1 MKLSNAKCLQ
11 GEISVPGDKSISHRA
26 VMFGSIA
33 KGTTE
38 ITGFL
43 NSADCN
49 STIAC
54 FSQMGIDI
62 SKQKNTVL
70 VNGKGLHG
78 LTAPSS
84 VLDAE
89 NSGTTVRLMSGIL
102 SAQSFS
108 STITGDSSIC
118 KRPMKRIMEPLSL
131 MGADITSINQNDCA
145 PLSING
151 SSLHGISYHTKTA
164 SAQVKSSILLAGLY
178 ADSKTSVTEP
188 QISRNHSE
196 IMLRA
201 FGADLSVSDKTVS
214 INPATELYAQ
224 KVAVPGDISSA
235 AYFIAAGLI
244 TPNSEILIKNV
255 GINET
260 RDGIIRVVQSMG
272 GNITLL
278 NERTAC
284 GEKIADILVKSS
296 SLKAV
301 TIEGAIIPTLIDE
314 LPVIAVLAA
323 YAKGTTVIK
332 DAAELK
338 VKECNRIDAVTRN
351 LQSMGGDITPTDD
364 GFIIRG
370 GSSLH
375 SSNIETCHDHRI
387 AMSFAIADLIADGN
401 NTYDYPECVCISYP
415 SFYDDLRKLQK
426 SYVKFK

>member
-84 VLDAE
+84 VLDAG

-131 MGADITSINQNDCA
+131 MGADITSINQNNCA

-314 LPVIAVLAA
+314 LPVIAILAA

>member
-314 LPVIAVLAA
+314 LPVIAILAA

>member
-49 STIAC
+49 STIAS

-62 SKQKNTVL
+62 SKQKNAVL

-164 SAQVKSSILLAGLY
+164 SAQVNHPFSLPAYMRIQKHLLR
-178 ADSKTSVTEP
+178 S
-188 QISRNHSE
+188 
-196 IMLRA
+196 LRLA
-201 FGADLSVSDKTVS
+201 ET
-214 INPATELYAQ
+214 IQ
-224 KVAVPGDISSA
+224 K
-235 AYFIAAGLI
+235 
-244 TPNSEILIKNV
+244 
-255 GINET
+255 
-260 RDGIIRVVQSMG
+260 
-272 GNITLL
+272 
-278 NERTAC
+278 
-284 GEKIADILVKSS
+284 
-296 SLKAV
+296 
-301 TIEGAIIPTLIDE
+301 
-314 LPVIAVLAA
+314 
-323 YAKGTTVIK
+323 
-332 DAAELK
+332 
-338 VKECNRIDAVTRN
+338 
-351 LQSMGGDITPTDD
+351 
-364 GFIIRG
+364 
-370 GSSLH
+370 
-375 SSNIETCHDHRI
+375 
-387 AMSFAIADLIADGN
+387 
-401 NTYDYPECVCISYP
+401 
-415 SFYDDLRKLQK
+415 
-426 SYVKFK
+426 

>member
-62 SKQKNTVL
+62 SKQKNAVL

-84 VLDAE
+84 VLDAG

-131 MGADITSINQNDCA
+131 MGADIISINQNDCA

-314 LPVIAVLAA
+314 LPVIAILAA

>member
-11 GEISVPGDKSISHRA
+11 GEISVPGDKSISHRS

-62 SKQKNTVL
+62 SKQKNAVL

-84 VLDAE
+84 VLDAG

-314 LPVIAVLAA
+314 LPVIAILAA

>member
-62 SKQKNTVL
+62 SKQKNAVL

-84 VLDAE
+84 VLDAG

-314 LPVIAVLAA
+314 LPVIAILAA

>member
-62 SKQKNTVL
+62 SKQKNAVL

-314 LPVIAVLAA
+314 LPVIAILAA

-338 VKECNRIDAVTRN
+338 VKDCNRIDAVTRN

>member
-62 SKQKNTVL
+62 SKQKNAVL

-314 LPVIAVLAA
+314 LPVIAILAA

>member
-62 SKQKNTVL
+62 SKQNNAVL

-84 VLDAE
+84 VLDAG

-151 SSLHGISYHTKTA
+151 SALHGISYHTKTA

-272 GNITLL
+272 GNISLL

-387 AMSFAIADLIADGN
+387 AMSFAIADLIADGI

-426 SYVKFK
+426 

>member
-33 KGTTE
+33 NGTTE

-62 SKQKNTVL
+62 SKQKNAVL

-314 LPVIAVLAA
+314 LPVIAILAA

>member
-1 MKLSNAKCLQ
+1 M
-11 GEISVPGDKSISHRA
+11 
-26 VMFGSIA
+26 
-33 KGTTE
+33 
-38 ITGFL
+38 
-43 NSADCN
+43 
-49 STIAC
+49 
-54 FSQMGIDI
+54 
-62 SKQKNTVL
+62 
-70 VNGKGLHG
+70 
-78 LTAPSS
+78 
-84 VLDAE
+84 
-89 NSGTTVRLMSGIL
+89 
-102 SAQSFS
+102 
-108 STITGDSSIC
+108 
-118 KRPMKRIMEPLSL
+118 
-131 MGADITSINQNDCA
+131 
-145 PLSING
+145 
-151 SSLHGISYHTKTA
+151 
-164 SAQVKSSILLAGLY
+164 
-178 ADSKTSVTEP
+178 
-188 QISRNHSE
+188 
-196 IMLRA
+196 
-201 FGADLSVSDKTVS
+201 
-214 INPATELYAQ
+214 
-224 KVAVPGDISSA
+224 
-235 AYFIAAGLI
+235 
-244 TPNSEILIKNV
+244 IKNV
-255 GINET
+255 GINEI

-314 LPVIAVLAA
+314 LPVIAILAA

>member
-62 SKQKNTVL
+62 SKQKNAVL